1 MKWLENLIIK
11 RLIKRVKEEL
21 PEAKQH
27 ALEIIML
34 KKDEVIEKVRE
45 AIKSK
50 VLELVE
56 KIQLLALCSTFE
68 MGVQNNL
75 EIPRR
80 FGIAKMF
87 GNNHRRGK
95 FRDRLGVVV

>member
-56 KIQLLALCSTFE
+56 KI
-68 MGVQNNL
+68 
-75 EIPRR
+75 
-80 FGIAKMF
+80 
-87 GNNHRRGK
+87 
-95 FRDRLGVVV
+95 

>member
-1 MKWLENLIIK
+1 
-11 RLIKRVKEEL
+11 
-21 PEAKQH
+21 
-27 ALEIIML
+27 
-34 KKDEVIEKVRE
+34 
-45 AIKSK
+45 
-50 VLELVE
+50 
-56 KIQLLALCSTFE
+56 